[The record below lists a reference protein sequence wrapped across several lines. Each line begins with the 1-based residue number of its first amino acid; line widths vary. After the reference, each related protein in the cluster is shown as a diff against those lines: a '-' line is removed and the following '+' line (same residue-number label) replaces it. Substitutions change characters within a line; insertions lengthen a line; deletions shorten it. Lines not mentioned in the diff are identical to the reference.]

1 MTRRTSIKPLLVAI
15 PAMAAVVTASNFLVQ
30 YPLQA
35 HLGALDLA
43 DLLTW
48 GAFTYP
54 LAFLVTDLT
63 NRNFGPAMAR
73 KVVYA
78 GFVLAVA
85 LSFILATP
93 RIAMASGTAFIIA
106 QLLDVL
112 IFNRLRRLVWWMPP
126 LTSSVIGSLVDTTVF
141 FSMAFAATFAILGS
155 NDPFA
160 IEASGLFGVLSLQT
174 PRWVSW
180 ALGDLSV
187 KLLMALVL
195 LAPYGLLLRLL
206 ATLLPGQWEKTPA
219 A

>member
-160 IEASGLFGVLSLQT
+160 IEASGLFGVLSLQA

>member
-1 MTRRTSIKPLLVAI
+1 MRQTTSIKPLLVAI
-15 PAMAAVVTASNFLVQ
+15 AAMAAVVTASNFLVQ
-30 YPLQA
+30 YPLRA
-35 HLGALDLA
+35 RLGGLDLA

-78 GFVLAVA
+78 GFILAVA
-85 LSFILATP
+85 LSYLLATP
-93 RIAMASGTAFIIA
+93 RIAMASGSAFIIA
-106 QLLDVL
+106 QLLDVV
-112 IFNRLRRLVWWMPP
+112 IFNRLRKLAWWMPP

-141 FSMAFAATFAILGS
+141 FSLAFAAAFAILGP

-160 IEASGLFGVLSLQT
+160 IEPSGLFGVLSIQA

-180 ALGDLSV
+180 ALGDLGV

-195 LAPYGLLLRLL
+195 LAPYGLLRRLI
-206 ATLLPGQWEKTPA
+206 AQTLSPA
-219 A
+219 AGTAGR